1 MQTDQLSAAVRFSL
15 VAPHVALVTID
26 REPARNAVNSEVTHG
41 LEKAIRAVE
50 SMPEV
55 WTIVLTGSGT
65 RAFCAGADLKEVS
78 AGGLSRLVT
87 DAGGFAGFVHAE
99 RTKPWIAAVNGAAV
113 AGGFE
118 IALACD
124 LIVAADDAQFA
135 LPEVKRGLIAAA
147 GGLYRL
153 PRVLPKQLA
162 MELIATGGPISAPR
176 LHSLGVVNRL
186 TAPGT
191 AVAAAIQLAAEIC
204 ANAPIAVRESLAIV
218 RQAQDQS
225 EDALRQLSHEAQ
237 ERIMK
242 TADFH
247 EGPLAFIEKRAPRW
261 QAG

>member
-1 MQTDQLSAAVRFSL
+1 M
-15 VAPHVALVTID
+15 
-26 REPARNAVNSEVTHG
+26 
-41 LEKAIRAVE
+41 
-50 SMPEV
+50 
-55 WTIVLTGSGT
+55 
-65 RAFCAGADLKEVS
+65 
-78 AGGLSRLVT
+78 SRLIT

-124 LIVAADDAQFA
+124 LI
-135 LPEVKRGLIAAA
+135 AAA
-147 GGLYRL
+147 
-153 PRVLPKQLA
+153 
-162 MELIATGGPISAPR
+162 R

-191 AVAAAIQLAAEIC
+191 AVAAAMQLAAEIC

-218 RQAQDQS
+218 RQALDQS
-225 EDALRQLSHEAQ
+225 ENALRQLSHEAQ

-247 EGPLAFIEKRAPRW
+247 EGPLAFVEKRAFRW